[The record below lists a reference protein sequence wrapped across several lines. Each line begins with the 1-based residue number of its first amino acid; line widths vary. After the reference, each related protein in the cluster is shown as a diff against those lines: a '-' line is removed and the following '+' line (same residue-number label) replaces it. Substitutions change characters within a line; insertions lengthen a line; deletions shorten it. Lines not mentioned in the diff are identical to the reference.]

1 MSRKHAKTLLL
12 LITLIIYGCKKEEG
26 PKFLPITRE
35 ENLKGIIGVVITDK
49 ELVVLDLEKNNV
61 IERIKPKIHLNDL
74 LYNDSLYLLD
84 DAVWLFNPI
93 TRSTK
98 KIVEL
103 PHEHKQVVKLGEQ
116 FFALIDD
123 GVVNLLDKSKASID
137 EGGIKLLRSLREETL
152 YSLDK
157 RGLKIISSDLKEV
170 RRVEF
175 DNPLDFIITPY
186 GIRAYIL
193 GKRYLQ
199 VIDTQE
205 LSVITR
211 IQLKGEPK
219 KLAMTPAGNK
229 IYCIVGNPP
238 SIAVIKRLTN
248 KVVKE
253 IKLNDAPKDIHI
265 SRDGSF
271 GIIILSDKCLL
282 LDAGLDDIVEE
293 LQVSPIDVATSPK
306 DSRIYFL
313 TTDEV
318 IVVRTKDL
326 VIEGRIKIEGG
337 KRIFVYPESIES
349 IPTEVP
355 KVSKEGVASPDT
367 FFTIQVSSGRSLKGA
382 ESLVSL
388 LRASYYPAY
397 IIREDNWYRVRVGA
411 FRDRED
417 SEAIADRISR
427 LIDSRAWITKEGLN
441 LSLIPELPT
450 RDVNDNGLLDEAYQV
465 DNKRIVVLEMHDKV
479 YEKIYTVQRDTETYA
494 GDPVFEDVDGDGNP
508 EIVIST
514 VTAGMY
520 SIIDFENNEFTERI
534 ERR

>member
-1 MSRKHAKTLLL
+1 MSRKHLKTLLL
-12 LITLIIYGCKKEEG
+12 LIILVICGCKKEEG

-103 PHEHKQVVKLGEQ
+103 PREHKQVVKLGEQ

-123 GVVNLLDKSKASID
+123 GIVNLLDKSKASID

-193 GKRYLQ
+193 GKKYLE
-199 VIDTQE
+199 VVDTQE

-253 IKLNDAPKDIHI
+253 IKLNDEPKDIYI

-271 GIIILSDKCLL
+271 GIILLSDKCLF
-282 LDAGLDDIVEE
+282 LDAGLDEIVAE
-293 LQVSPIDVATSPK
+293 LQVSPIAVATSPK

-326 VIEGRIKIEGG
+326 VIEGRIKIKDG
-337 KRIFVYPESIES
+337 KGIFVYPQHIES
-349 IPTEVP
+349 VPTKIPE
-355 KVSKEGVASPDT
+355 VSKEGVAFSDT
-367 FFTIQVSSGRSLKGA
+367 FFTIQVSSGRNLEA
-382 ESLVSL
+382 VESLVSL
-388 LRASYYPAY
+388 LRASHYPAY
-397 IIREDNWYRVRVGA
+397 ITREGSWYRVRVGA
-411 FRDRED
+411 FKDKDD
-417 SEAIADRISR
+417 SKAIADRISK
-427 LIDSRAWITKEGLN
+427 LIDNRAWIIRERLN
-441 LSLIPELPT
+441 LNLIPELLT
-450 RDVNDNGLLDEAYQV
+450 RDINNDGFLDEAYQV
-465 DNKRIVVLEMHDKV
+465 DNRRIVILEMHNKV
-479 YEKIYTVQRDTETYA
+479 YEKIYTVSKDTETYV
-494 GDPVFEDVDGDGNP
+494 GDPIFEDVDGDGNL
-508 EIVIST
+508 EIVTAT